1 MTLDLAFDEFGSDGP
16 PVLILHGLYGSGT
29 NWRSLARRLAASAQ
43 VFTVDLR
50 NHGRSPWADTMAYA
64 EMAADVVRLI
74 DAQGLQH
81 PAIMG
86 HSMGGK
92 VAMALALTQPQKVG
106 RLVVVDIAPVSY
118 PDRMSTYAQA
128 MQQVDLAHAATRSAI
143 RNTLVGP
150 VGDTSV
156 TAFLMQN
163 LVDHDG
169 RFDWRVNLAAI
180 LREIPVITGFPPEL
194 QALRFD
200 GPCSAIA
207 GAGSSYI
214 APPNASVFAPMFPG
228 MQVQVIEGA
237 GHWVHADQPEAF
249 FSAALAALGLPAP
262 AA

>member
-1 MTLDLAFDEFGSDGP
+1 MTLDLAFDEFGSGGP

-29 NWRSLARRLAASAQ
+29 NWRSPARRLAASAH

-50 NHGRSPWADTMAYA
+50 NHGRSPWADTMGYA
-64 EMAADVVRLI
+64 DMAADVARLI
-74 DAQGLQH
+74 DAQGLQR

-92 VAMALALTQPQKVG
+92 VAMTLALTQPQKLG

-118 PDRMSTYAQA
+118 PDRMSAYAHA
-128 MQQVDLAHAATRSAI
+128 MQQVDLAHAVTRSAI
-143 RNTLVGP
+143 RNALLGP
-150 VGDTSV
+150 VGDDGV

-180 LREIPVITGFPPEL
+180 LHEMPVITGFPDEL
-194 QALRFD
+194 AALRFD

-207 GAGSSYI
+207 GAQSSYI
-214 APPNASVFAPMFPG
+214 TPPQPGVFAPMFPG
-228 MQVQVIEGA
+228 MQVQVIEDA

-249 FSAALAALGLPAP
+249 FRSAAGALGLPVPGA
-262 AA
+262 

>member
-1 MTLDLAFDEFGSDGP
+1 MTPVLAFETFGSEGP

-29 NWRSLARRLAASAQ
+29 NWRSLAHRLAASAR

-50 NHGRSPWADTMAYA
+50 NHGRSPWAETMSYA
-64 EMAADVVRLI
+64 EMAADVARLI
-74 DAQGLQH
+74 DAQGLDR

-92 VAMALALTQPQKVG
+92 VAMALALTQPQTIG

-128 MQQVDLAHAATRSAI
+128 MQQVDLAHAVTRSAI
-143 RNTLVGP
+143 RGALLGP
-150 VGDTSV
+150 VGDAGV

-180 LREIPVITGFPPEL
+180 LHEMPVITGFPAEL
-194 QALRFD
+194 AALRFE

-207 GAGSSYI
+207 GARSSYI
-214 APPNASVFAPMFPG
+214 APPDARVFAPMFPG

-249 FSAALAALGLPAP
+249 FAAALAVLGLPAP

>member
-1 MTLDLAFDEFGSDGP
+1 MTLDLAFDTFGSEGP
-16 PVLILHGLYGSGT
+16 PLVILHGLYGSAT

-43 VFTVDLR
+43 VFSVDLR

-64 EMAADVVRLI
+64 DMAADVARLI
-74 DAQGLQH
+74 DAQGLDS
-81 PAIMG
+81 PALMG

-92 VAMALALTQPQKVG
+92 VAMALALTQPHKLG
-106 RLVVVDIAPVSY
+106 RLLVVDIAPVSY
-118 PDRMSTYAQA
+118 PDRMSAYARA

-143 RNTLVGP
+143 RSTLVGP
-150 VGDTSV
+150 VGDEGV

-163 LVDHDG
+163 LVDRDG
-169 RFDWRVNLAAI
+169 RFDWRVNLATI
-180 LREIPVITGFPPEL
+180 LREMPAITGFPAEL

-207 GAGSSYI
+207 GARSSYI
-214 APPNASVFAPMFPG
+214 DPPQASVFAPMFPR

-249 FSAALAALGLPAP
+249 FSAALAALGLPA

>member
-1 MTLDLAFDEFGSDGP
+1 MSLDLAFDEFGSEGP
-16 PVLILHGLYGSGT
+16 PLLILHGLYGSGT
-29 NWRSLARRLAASAQ
+29 NWRSLARRLAASAH

-64 EMAADVVRLI
+64 DMAADVARLI
-74 DAQGLQH
+74 DARGLDR
-81 PAIMG
+81 PSLMG

-118 PDRMSTYAQA
+118 PDRMSAYAQA
-128 MQQVDLAHAATRSAI
+128 MQQVDVAHAVTRSAI
-143 RNTLVGP
+143 RGALLGP
-150 VGDTSV
+150 VGDASV

-163 LVDHDG
+163 LVDRDG

-180 LREIPVITGFPPEL
+180 LREMPVITGFPAEL
-194 QALRFD
+194 QTLRFD
-200 GPCSAIA
+200 GPCAAIA
-207 GAGSSYI
+207 GAKSSYVD
-214 APPNASVFAPMFPG
+214 PPDARVFAPMFPS

-249 FSAALAALGLPAP
+249 LNAACAALLLPVPSA
-262 AA
+262 